1 MSESCVNTT
10 PLASGVEGIL
20 GPRSAIFDGLLDI
33 STIATNNPLI
43 GFDRAKLIDVTS
55 ETNRILALIDLSQ
68 WPVLKSRFEQGP
80 LTFVEI
86 ADFILQN
93 QYDIDA
99 LITTLKNFP
108 VTTGGTGTNTGGG
121 TGGGA
126 NTGGTDGGVGTN
138 TGGTD
143 GGGGAAD
150 GGGDTADGGG
160 GGGATPPATP
170 PVPTAPVTDWV
181 DDLDYYYDKNL
192 GESIAG
198 GVCGAFNDIFLQ
210 LGALFTLL
218 QQGLG
223 LAAYILQLYRDY
235 DPVQLAKSL
244 SFQAIIEAIKI
255 KVLEIIDKVIEQ
267 LLKQLEA
274 IATAAI
280 DIYTGIEGAGQ
291 WAWGK
296 LITMVQ
302 DVKDSF
308 SEENTK
314 TLKERVE
321 AFMDYIVEQ
330 FERLTVENI
339 ALMLFRFCL
348 LTEVIQGLLSG
359 PVDGLKAIAI
369 SLTAEYAVLKS
380 FGLGE
385 TQKAVALGAI
395 RVGHLERKA
404 TKESAAAS
412 INSQQPSIAEV
423 AGGAQCD
430 WVTPCTLTPDEVKI
444 VTNTDEGGAPGK
456 FTFAGDVVSQ
466 NQFEAMEL
474 EGAGWKKIDKVVLG
488 KLARVSEYTGQQYV
502 ITSGYRSP
510 AYNKSVG
517 GVTNSL
523 HTTGKAIDVRMPG
536 NKDEFIVAASRAGFT
551 GIGVYNSFIHL
562 DIGPRRSWL
571 KGSSNNQ
578 AMRELVGRHNQ
589 DALRTKA

>member
-1 MSESCVNTT
+1 
-10 PLASGVEGIL
+10 
-20 GPRSAIFDGLLDI
+20 
-33 STIATNNPLI
+33 
-43 GFDRAKLIDVTS
+43 
-55 ETNRILALIDLSQ
+55 
-68 WPVLKSRFEQGP
+68 
-80 LTFVEI
+80 
-86 ADFILQN
+86 
-93 QYDIDA
+93 
-99 LITTLKNFP
+99 
-108 VTTGGTGTNTGGG
+108 
-121 TGGGA
+121 
-126 NTGGTDGGVGTN
+126 
-138 TGGTD
+138 
-143 GGGGAAD
+143 
-150 GGGDTADGGG
+150 
-160 GGGATPPATP
+160 
-170 PVPTAPVTDWV
+170 
-181 DDLDYYYDKNL
+181 L

-198 GVCGAFNDIFLQ
+198 GVCGAFNDVFLQ

-255 KVLEIIDKVIEQ
+255 KVLEIIDKVIQQ

-280 DIYTGIEGAGQ
+280 SIYTGIEGAGQ

-308 SEENTK
+308 SEEHTK

-330 FERLTVENI
+330 FERLTPENI

-380 FGLGE
+380 FSLGE
-385 TQKAVALGAI
+385 TQKAVSLGAI

-404 TKESAAAS
+404 TKESAAAA

-430 WVTPCTLTPDEVKI
+430 WVTPCTLTPDEVRI
-444 VTNTDEGGAPGK
+444 VTNTDEGGASGK
-456 FTFAGDVVSQ
+456 FTFAGSVVNQ
-466 NQFEAMEL
+466 NEFEAMEL
-474 EGAGWKKIDKVVLG
+474 EGAGWKKIDKVVLA

-523 HTTGKAIDVRMPG
+523 HTTGKAIDVRMPA

-551 GIGVYNSFIHL
+551 GIGVYNTFIHL
-562 DIGPRRSWL
+562 DIGPRRSWV
-571 KGSSNNQ
+571 KSSSDNQ
-578 AMRELVGRHNQ
+578 AMRDLVGRHNQ